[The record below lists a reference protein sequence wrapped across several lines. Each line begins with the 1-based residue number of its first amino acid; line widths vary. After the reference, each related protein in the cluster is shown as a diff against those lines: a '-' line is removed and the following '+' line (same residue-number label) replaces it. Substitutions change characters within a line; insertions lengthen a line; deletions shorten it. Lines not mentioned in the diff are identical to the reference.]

1 MIFKWLN
8 ESEIM
13 MEGDNIEIQGWGKRV
28 YENLSI
34 KRRTVKNIRAGKK
47 DW

>member
-13 MEGDNIEIQGWGKRV
+13 MEGDNIEILLLQGWGTC
-28 YENLSI
+28 I
-34 KRRTVKNIRAGKK
+34 
-47 DW
+47 

>member
-13 MEGDNIEIQGWGKRV
+13 MEGDKIEIFASAGGGKRV

-34 KRRTVKNIRAGKK
+34 ERRTVKNIRARK
-47 DW
+47 

>member
-13 MEGDNIEIQGWGKRV
+13 MEGDNIEIFTPTEMGKTC
-28 YENLSI
+28 I
-34 KRRTVKNIRAGKK
+34 
-47 DW
+47 

>member
-13 MEGDNIEIQGWGKRV
+13 MEGDNIEKFDPTGMGK
-28 YENLSI
+28 SCI
-34 KRRTVKNIRAGKK
+34 
-47 DW
+47 